1 MNTVKKIL
9 EHLKTMPEPEQS
21 EVLDFVEYLKNSA
34 QRRKQNEE
42 DSEWGQFTLESAMR
56 GIAEEP
62 TPYGIEDIRER
73 F

>member
-9 EHLKTMPEPEQS
+9 EHLKTMPEPEQN

-34 QRRKQNEE
+34 RLRKQSKE
-42 DSEWGQFTLESAMR
+42 DVAWGQFTLESAMR

-62 TPYGIEDIRER
+62 SP
-73 F
+73 